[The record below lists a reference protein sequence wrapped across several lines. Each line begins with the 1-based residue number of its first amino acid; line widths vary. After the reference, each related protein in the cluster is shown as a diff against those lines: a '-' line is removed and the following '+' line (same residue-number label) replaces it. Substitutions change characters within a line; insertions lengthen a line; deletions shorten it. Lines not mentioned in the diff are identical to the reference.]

1 MIFTPVKSLKLENM
15 NNEET
20 ILDPQYIML
29 SHKKLRLQV

>member
-20 ILDPQYIML
+20 ILDPQYIG
-29 SHKKLRLQV
+29 SVVKF